1 MKNKNKS
8 NKKRLQ
14 FTLGGKITVMFGIII
29 FIMLIPLL
37 LLMFYSNNY
46 INRYDQVL
54 LNINKIDYIK
64 TTTDAQP
71 QRILNYC
78 LINKNIND
86 SGESEKIATMIQY
99 INDIKYEIG
108 TNETYAKNIEQVVII
123 EKLLD
128 NYLHNYREGIG
139 ICGNNFSLAGDS
151 NFYTMND
158 ISSYI
163 SNNCSILLNLEMI
176 RSENIQK
183 QIAQNYNSMRINI
196 FIMISFAI
204 LVAVGLIILLN
215 KIIAKPIRLLS
226 KKLAV
231 IADND
236 LTDAIVTLRSKD
248 EVGDLAQSFNVMS
261 SNLKEILEKVSTVS
275 NDIEHSFCEVTQNV
289 EDTANGSENIAKNV
303 DHMLEKIEKQNS
315 ESRMVISNIENISE
329 ISNKIYN
336 NTENILK
343 SARASIDGAN
353 QGTQK
358 LTDYTSQL
366 TVLNNVMN
374 EITQMVN
381 ELGSSTQKMNDI
393 VNTIS
398 EISDETNLLSL
409 NASIEAARAGEAG
422 HGFAVV
428 AEQIQKLADSSKNSA
443 QEIGFIISDVQN
455 RTSNMVSEMQQGL
468 IQLEKGNTIA
478 EETKKSFSEIET
490 SINKVDFEIREI
502 VDNIR
507 NLSKIVSNTTQNME
521 VIDSAMQDTSDVT
534 KEIADTVNTE
544 TANLEEL
551 TATMTV
557 LLETATSLRKM
568 LAQFKL

>member
-54 LNINKIDYIK
+54 SNINKIDYIK

-86 SGESEKIATMIQY
+86 SGESEKIVTMIQY

-236 LTDAIVTLRSKD
+236 LTDAMVTLRSKD

-521 VIDSAMQDTSDVT
+521 VIDSAMKDTSDVT